1 MPVFFGTQRATL
13 CRCCFISSLSLWFTF
28 GKMSVFFDTQRSM
41 LCRCCFISSL
51 SLWFTSGKA
60 SVCFATQHT
69 MRCNLSL
76 WISGEG
82 RQAAG
87 GDVSGAP
94 VSEVR
99 IAAATE
105 RTV

>member
-1 MPVFFGTQRATL
+1 
-13 CRCCFISSLSLWFTF
+13 
-28 GKMSVFFDTQRSM
+28 MSVFFDTQRAM
-41 LCRCCFISSL
+41 LCRYYFISSL
-51 SLWFTSGKA
+51 SLWFTSGKV
-60 SVCFATQHT
+60 SVFFGTQRT
-69 MRCNLSL
+69 TRCDLSL